1 MIAFSKKQVTGAR
14 VMAAP
19 SPAWGI
25 ATPTTRFARLV
36 FFCCILYLACVL
48 EMDRNQQSQVTF
60 APFCFRP
67 WPVEIVEAGQVAHEK
82 LSATHPTFRPPNYL
96 ESV

>member
-36 FFCCILYLACVL
+36 FFFVAFYIVLAF
-48 EMDRNQQSQVTF
+48 MDRNQQSQVTF
-60 APFCFRP
+60 SPFCFRH
-67 WPVEIVEAGQVAHEK
+67 WQVEIVEAGQVAHEK
-82 LSATHPTFRPPNYL
+82 MSATRPTFRPPNYL

>member
-19 SPAWGI
+19 SPAWGV

-36 FFCCILYLACVL
+36 FFFAFYILLVF
-48 EMDRNQQSQVTF
+48 MDGNQQSQVTL